1 MLSHMGTLHWLDSAG
16 DLGYFLVVDATTWF
30 VFISGYLFHY
40 IEFRRFKY
48 TDYLRKKAKFV
59 FLPYLVFSVP
69 AIVAGIYF
77 ARDILLGLDRGPY
90 VLWSLLVGGSVA
102 PPMWFIPMI
111 IIFFFLSPLF
121 HALART
127 RWIYP
132 ATIVGLAISV
142 FSYRPVHNLN
152 PFLAFVHFF
161 GFYLLG
167 MLTSM
172 NTCRTDALKNTRAVY
187 WIIASGLALFFL
199 CAFMYDFESEVPIGF
214 QDGWGK
220 LNLVQLAKFGL
231 LVAVFF
237 LFERYLNRKQR
248 MLAYLAEIS
257 FGLFFV
263 HGFFVLMSSRIQQ
276 RLGLDNP
283 WLAFL
288 FELVFVVCGSVL
300 SVYLVKSVFKKKS
313 RYVIGC

>member
-1 MLSHMGTLHWLDSAG
+1 
-16 DLGYFLVVDATTWF
+16 
-30 VFISGYLFHY
+30 
-40 IEFRRFKY
+40 
-48 TDYLRKKAKFV
+48 
-59 FLPYLVFSVP
+59 
-69 AIVAGIYF
+69 
-77 ARDILLGLDRGPY
+77 
-90 VLWSLLVGGSVA
+90 
-102 PPMWFIPMI
+102 
-111 IIFFFLSPLF
+111 
-121 HALART
+121 
-127 RWIYP
+127 
-132 ATIVGLAISV
+132 
-142 FSYRPVHNLN
+142 
-152 PFLAFVHFF
+152 
-161 GFYLLG
+161 
-167 MLTSM
+167 M

-288 FELVFVVCGSVL
+288 FELHHVQQRRVAGRQRRSLGGGELEAETGQQVVE
-300 SVYLVKSVFKKKS
+300 
-313 RYVIGC
+313 